1 MKRSKNAVV
10 FAALGVL
17 AAALWAPEP
26 ALAQPRSATAQGKPR
41 NKKPKG
47 QSSPKTPKATKAG
60 GQAAVGGAPNAGAGG
75 GDAKAAG
82 SLEVN
87 LAVQRVT
94 LENGLRVV
102 LNVDRSSPTVAVAV
116 TYDVGSRDEA
126 KGRSGFAHLFEHLMF
141 HGTRNL
147 PKGEIERLVLGRGGF
162 LSAVVY
168 QDYTNYFMALPANEL
183 ALALWSEADRM
194 RSLVVTAEAFEAER
208 RVVQEELRLR
218 VSNAAFGLSPIRLEE
233 LVYQGFFPYQHP
245 SIGSMDDLNAAS
257 LDEVKSFYD
266 RHYGPNT
273 AVLSISGDI
282 EADEAMDLVHRYF
295 DRVPR
300 IEAAPPTA
308 LELPEQTNQRTAV
321 LKDEHAATPG
331 VLYGW
336 AAPPASHADRYAL
349 ELAAIL
355 LGEGQSSKL
364 HDGLVRAKPLAR
376 SASAS
381 LDVRRGPSLFAID
394 VKLSEGARM
403 GDVEKFIE
411 AEIKALGARGPTEA
425 ELQKARRMAQARFVL
440 GLQWNRDRAIALGKA
455 ELFHGDA
462 RRINTELAR
471 YSAVTKE
478 DIAAAVTKHL
488 APTRRTIVETYPAAT
503 PEGSTKSGATAGAPA
518 AARAE
523 QPAAS
528 PTSKAKKTGAKKAD
542 PKKKKTPGA
551 AKPKKKKP

>member
-1 MKRSKNAVV
+1 VKFVLAV
-10 FAALGVL
+10 LGAL
-17 AAALWAPEP
+17 AAASWGPEP
-26 ALAQPRSATAQGKPR
+26 ALAQPRPAAAAAAGKAKP
-41 NKKPKG
+41 KKPKPHAAPHAHKKG
-47 QSSPKTPKATKAG
+47 AAKAKGAPHGAAGGAEKAG
-60 GQAAVGGAPNAGAGG
+60 P
-75 GDAKAAG
+75 KP
-82 SLEVN
+82 LEVN

-116 TYDVGSRDEA
+116 TYDVGSRDEP

-141 HGTRNL
+141 HGTKNL
-147 PKGEIERLVLGRGGF
+147 AKGELERLVLGRGGF
-162 LSAVVY
+162 LTANVY
-168 QDYTNYFMALPANEL
+168 QDFTNYYMALPANEL

-233 LVYQGFFPYQHP
+233 LVYQGFFPYEHP
-245 SIGSMDDLNAAS
+245 PIGSMADLNAAS
-257 LDEVKSFYD
+257 LDDVKTFYD
-266 RHYGPNT
+266 KHYGPGT
-273 AVLSISGDI
+273 AILSISGDV
-282 EADEAMDLVHRYF
+282 EADEAMELVHRYF
-295 DRVPR
+295 DRVPKT
-300 IEAAPPTA
+300 EAPPAPA

-321 LKDEHAATPG
+321 LHDDHAATPG

-349 ELAAIL
+349 ELAAIV

-381 LDVRRGPSLFAID
+381 LNARRGPSLFSID
-394 VKLSEGARM
+394 VKLSEGAKV
-403 GDVEKFIE
+403 GDVEKLIE
-411 AEIKALGARGPTEA
+411 AEIKALGARGPTDA

-455 ELFHGDA
+455 ELFYGDA

-471 YSAVTKE
+471 YFAVTRE
-478 DIAAAVTKHL
+478 DIAAAVSKHL
-488 APTRRTIVETYPAAT
+488 GPTRRTIVETYPAARGED
-503 PEGSTKSGATAGAPA
+503 PKPSGSSAAPA
-518 AARAE
+518 AARPE
-523 QPAAS
+523 PHAAS
-528 PTSKAKKTGAKKAD
+528 PRAASATKHGAKGKKAA
-542 PKKKKTPGA
+542 PKKKPTGA
-551 AKPKKKKP
+551 AKPKKKK